1 MGEGKVEDQKAAG
14 DMIPV
19 ILKDGSV
26 YEVSDGTTWIDVAA
40 GLSRKLAKEALAARV
55 DGNLKD
61 LNLPARPQ
69 EKVEFLTFA
78 DQEGQAVYRHTS
90 AHLLAQA
97 VKRIFPGA
105 KLAIGPAIADG
116 FYYDFDVEHPFTTED
131 LALIEKEMN
140 KIKKADFPIVRQEL
154 SHEEAIALF
163 EEQSEPY
170 KVELI
175 RELPAD
181 SQVSIYKQGEFVDLC
196 LGPHL
201 PSTGKIGVFK
211 LLSVAGAYW
220 KGSEENKML
229 QRIYGTSFPK
239 KKALDEYLEH
249 LEEAKR
255 RDHRKLGQELDLYG
269 IAEEGP
275 GFPFFYPKGM
285 VVRTELED
293 FWRSE
298 HRKGGYL
305 EIKSP
310 VVLSR
315 DLWERSGHWD
325 HYKENMYFLKIDEQD
340 FAVKPMNCPGAMIYY
355 KTRVHSYR
363 ELPLRIAELG
373 LVHRHERS
381 GVLHGLM
388 RVRCFTQDDAH
399 IFMLPEQITDEIIG
413 VMEMIDH
420 FYRTFGFS
428 YRVELST
435 KPEKAMGSDE
445 IWDMAISAL
454 KKALEMKDIPYRIN
468 EGDGAFY
475 GPKIDF
481 HLQDSLGRSWQCGTI
496 QLDFVNPENFDLTY
510 ISDDGSKKRPVM
522 IHRVVF
528 GSIERFL
535 GILTEHYGGAFPIW
549 LAPVQV
555 KVLTV
560 ASRHAEYAAE
570 IAHLLEQEGI
580 RVEVDDRNERVGYK
594 IREGEVEKVPYL
606 LVLGDQ
612 EVDSQMVSVRKRG
625 TGDQGSLPLQ
635 KFVTQIKEEINQK
648 S

>member
-1 MGEGKVEDQKAAG
+1 MADQKVSG
-14 DMIPV
+14 DMISV

-26 YEVSDGTTWIDVAA
+26 FEVPEGTTWRDVAA
-40 GLSRKLAKEALAARV
+40 RLSRKLAKEAVVARV
-55 DGNLKD
+55 NGDLKD
-61 LNLPARPQ
+61 LNLPARPE

-78 DQEGQAVYRHTS
+78 DQEGQTVYRHTS

-97 VKRIFPGA
+97 VKRLFPDV
-105 KLAIGPAIADG
+105 KLAIGPAIEDG

-131 LALIEKEMN
+131 LALIEEEMQ
-140 KIKKADFPIVRQEL
+140 KIKKADYPIIRQEL
-154 SHEEAIALF
+154 SHEDAIALF
-163 EEQSEPY
+163 EEQGEPY

-175 RELPAD
+175 KELPPD

-201 PSTGKIGVFK
+201 PSTGRIGVFK

-239 KKALDEYLEH
+239 KKDMDEYLER

-255 RDHRKLGQELDLYG
+255 RDHRKLGQELDLFG

-285 VVRTELED
+285 VLITELENY
-293 FWRSE
+293 WRSE
-298 HRKGGYL
+298 HRQAGYL

-315 DLWERSGHWD
+315 ALWERSGHWD
-325 HYKENMYFLKIDEQD
+325 HYKENMYFLQIDEQD
-340 FAVKPMNCPGAMIYY
+340 YAIKPMNCPGAMIYY
-355 KTRVHSYR
+355 KTRAHSYR

-445 IWDMAISAL
+445 IWDVAINAL
-454 KKALEMKDIPYRIN
+454 KRALEMKEIPYQIN

-496 QLDFVNPENFDLTY
+496 QLDFVNPESFDLTY

-522 IHRVVF
+522 IHRVIF

-535 GILTEHYGGAFPIW
+535 GILTEHYGGAFPVW

-560 ASRHAEYAAE
+560 ASRHAEYAAD
-570 IAHLLEQEGI
+570 IAHRLEQEGI

-606 LVLGDQ
+606 LVIGDK
-612 EVDSQMVSVRKRG
+612 EVSSAMVSVRKRG
-625 TGDQGSLPLQ
+625 VGDQGVCPLQ
-635 KFVTQIKEEINQK
+635 EFMDSVKEEIEQK
-648 S
+648 A